1 MAFCYIL
8 RCADASFYVG
18 FTHDVAERLTNHA
31 EGSCSHCTADR
42 SPSIKWLG
50 PRAKKE
56 ASNRRWRWSP

>member
-1 MAFCYIL
+1 MA
-8 RCADASFYVG
+8 VG